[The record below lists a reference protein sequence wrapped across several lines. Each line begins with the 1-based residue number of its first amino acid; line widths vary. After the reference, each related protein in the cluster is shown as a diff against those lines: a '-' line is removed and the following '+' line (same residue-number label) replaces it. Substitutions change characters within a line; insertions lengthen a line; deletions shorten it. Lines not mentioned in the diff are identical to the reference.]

1 MEMFLEK
8 EDENSDDVE
17 TAPKRKKAKQQLKM
31 YKWKKTFDQISEL
44 FANLQPESPVESY
57 PFL

>member
-1 MEMFLEK
+1 MFLEK

-31 YKWKKTFDQISEL
+31 YK
-44 FANLQPESPVESY
+44 
-57 PFL
+57 